1 MDTKITARHFHA
13 SPQLKDFVTSRL
25 SKLER
30 LFTGINNVHVVLL
43 EQQHNTPDSRTFAE
57 IKLNAYKSSFTAQ
70 EQAKSYEEAIDRC
83 VSRLRRQVMKYKGK
97 RQRSG

>member
-13 SPQLKDFVTSRL
+13 SPQLKDFVLARL

-30 LFTGINNVHVVLL
+30 FYTGIKDAHVVLSKR
-43 EQQHNTPDSRTFAE
+43 QHNAPESRTFAE
-57 IKLNAYKSSFTAQ
+57 IKLNGYRASFTAQ
-70 EQAKSYEEAIDRC
+70 DEARSYEEAIDRC

-97 RQRSG
+97 RQRGG